1 MKLLRAGFFGQ
12 FVSKPVEP
20 LIWFFI
26 FATAT
31 TVIILLGVDKG
42 IEKMSRFLMPA
53 LVVLTVALS
62 IFVVTRPGAKAG
74 VEYYLKPDFSKLS
87 VMTFIAKTWANVL
100 FNVACNGHYG
110 NIRLLFQ

>member
-1 MKLLRAGFFGQ
+1 M
-12 FVSKPVEP
+12 S
-20 LIWFFI
+20 
-26 FATAT
+26 TAT

-42 IEKMSRFLMPA
+42 IEKMSKFLMPA

-87 VMTFIAKTWANVL
+87 VMTFIAALGQMFYSMSLAMGIMVTYVL
-100 FNVACNGHYG
+100 FL
-110 NIRLLFQ
+110 IRTKALLNPLAKLKFLTPQWHFLPAL